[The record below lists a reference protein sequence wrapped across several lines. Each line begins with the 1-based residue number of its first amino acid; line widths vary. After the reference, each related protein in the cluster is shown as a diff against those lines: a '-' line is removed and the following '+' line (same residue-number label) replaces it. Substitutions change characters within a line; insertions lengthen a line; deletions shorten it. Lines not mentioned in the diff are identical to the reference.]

1 LNTKYFNDRKLNGA
15 SKGIGIS
22 FAIFGSIPEVI
33 KKLRSTVPNDQK
45 RSKLTKYLIPDF
57 E

>member
-1 LNTKYFNDRKLNGA
+1 LNTKYFNDKKLNGA
-15 SKGIGIS
+15 IKGIGIS

-33 KKLRSTVPNDQK
+33 KVLKSSVPKNQK
-45 RSKLTKYLIPDF
+45 RSKFTKYLIPDF

>member
-45 RSKLTKYLIPDF
+45 RSKFTRYLIPDF